1 MKITIENVD
10 YEMSKDEMQELLT
23 PKACKLYRKVQRQGG
38 EVNLGIGAFVPKY
51 REMLLKQV

>member
-1 MKITIENVD
+1 MKITIEGVD

-23 PKACKLYRKVQRQGG
+23 PKACKLCRKVQRQGG
-38 EVNLGIGAFVPKY
+38 MVNLSIGSFMPEY